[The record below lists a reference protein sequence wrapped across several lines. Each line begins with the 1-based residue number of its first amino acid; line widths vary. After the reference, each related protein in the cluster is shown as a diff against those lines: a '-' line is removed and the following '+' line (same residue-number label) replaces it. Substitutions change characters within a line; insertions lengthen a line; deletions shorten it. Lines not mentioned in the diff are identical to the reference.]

1 MDKATDKIL
10 LPFFWLYNDG
20 LLLVSSRTFS
30 PSVDDIVTRYRGL
43 IMSYGVFFEHYD
55 HKLTP
60 SIPDSQLSL
69 VGGTQSFITLFLSV
83 WVGRLLDRR
92 RHYYVLCVGFGL
104 MIVGLFSLSFV
115 NQLKVD
121 RQKFGIMW
129 FTQGFLTSVGMS
141 CFFMYGLHNTIAVRF
156 L

>member
-1 MDKATDKIL
+1 
-10 LPFFWLYNDG
+10 
-20 LLLVSSRTFS
+20 
-30 PSVDDIVTRYRGL
+30 
-43 IMSYGVFFEHYD
+43 MSYGIFFEHYD

-69 VGGTQSFITLFLSV
+69 VGGTQSFMTLFLSV

-92 RHYYVLCVGFGL
+92 RHYYVLAVGFVL
-104 MIVGLFSLSFV
+104 MIVGLFSLSFI
-115 NQLKVD
+115 NQLKLE
-121 RQKFGIMW
+121 REKFGIMW

-156 L
+156 LLKGASCSCQDGLNFSVVPQQAPPGHRNGFVRCRHRYDFV

>member
-1 MDKATDKIL
+1 MDKATKKIL

-20 LLLVSSRTFS
+20 LLLVSSRTF
-30 PSVDDIVTRYRGL
+30 PSSVEDIVTPNRGL
-43 IMSYGVFFEHYD
+43 IMSYGIFFEHYD

-69 VGGTQSFITLFLSV
+69 IGGTQSFMTLFLSL

-92 RHYYVLCVGFGL
+92 RHYYVLGVGFGL
-104 MIVGLFSLSFV
+104 MIVGLFSLSFISK
-115 NQLKVD
+115 LKLD
-121 RQKFGIMW
+121 RPKFGIMW